1 MTVQEYEEL
10 ERGDIVYYAR
20 IMPQLGYY
28 EVHTLVI
35 ITHLEEYCTG
45 TESESKQTFIFN
57 PKNACMYL
65 FKERDD
71 AVNALKEFKIKYKD
85 VRIICDR
92 KDDN

>member
-35 ITHLEEYCTG
+35 ITHLDEYCTG

-65 FKERDD
+65 FKELND
-71 AVNALKEFKIKYKD
+71 AKKALKGFKEQYKD
-85 VRIICDR
+85 VRIIADR
-92 KDDN
+92 KDD